1 MGMGPFLVRLLSA
14 LLCGLV
20 IGLERQ
26 YRQRAAGLRTSALV
40 ATGSA
45 LFVLA
50 STQLP
55 GGNRL
60 AAQVVSGVGFLC
72 AGVIL
77 RDGLAVRGL
86 NTAGTLWCV
95 AATGVLAA
103 TGQFA
108 LAALSTLL
116 IVGTHLTLRPVGQM
130 IDRWTRHSTEKRR
143 AYYLLQILA
152 SERTAPQVRAIL
164 WHTVQAEPVLLQAFQ
179 SQHGPGP
186 GLVTLQARLYLAEKN
201 DRLLE
206 RLSLRLSL
214 EPEIIGVKW
223 TPVSWESQPEPERRT
238 TESSEQRSDRCE
250 KARPR
255 STATSHPS
263 S

>member
-1 MGMGPFLVRLLSA
+1 MGMGLFLARLLSA

-26 YRQRAAGLRTSALV
+26 YRRRAAGLRTSALV

-103 TGQFA
+103 TGQLSLAMLSA
-108 LAALSTLL
+108 LM
-116 IVGTHLTLRPVGQM
+116 IVATHVTLRPVALM
-130 IDRWTRHSTEKRR
+130 IDRWTRHALEQPGTC
-143 AYYLLQILA
+143 YLLQVLA
-152 SERTAPQVRAIL
+152 AEDAASHARALL
-164 WHTVQAEPVLLQAFQ
+164 WQALQSEPVLLQDFRCQ
-179 SQHGPGP
+179 PGP
-186 GLVTLQARLYLAEKN
+186 EPGLLRLQVKLCLAERN

-206 RLSLRLSL
+206 RVSLRLSL
-214 EPEIIGVKW
+214 ETAIIGVTW
-223 TPVSWESQPEPERRT
+223 ALATGEDRTGPEPEKPG
-238 TESSEQRSDRCE
+238 EGQQSAKGVVSSS
-250 KARPR
+250 P
-255 STATSHPS
+255 
-263 S
+263 